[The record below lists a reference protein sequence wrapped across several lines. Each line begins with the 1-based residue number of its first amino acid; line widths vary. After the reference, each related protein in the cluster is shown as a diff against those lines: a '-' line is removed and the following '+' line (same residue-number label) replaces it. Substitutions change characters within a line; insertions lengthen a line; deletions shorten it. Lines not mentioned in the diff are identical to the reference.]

1 MEDSLNKIN
10 TRAFKTNS
18 TSSKTF
24 KTYKN
29 YINIKNKNP
38 IINLEKESSSLKLE
52 NYITRSRNNLYD
64 IPSKINNQNSICL
77 FNNNKKK

>member
-38 IINLEKESSSLKLE
+38 IINLEKES
-52 NYITRSRNNLYD
+52 
-64 IPSKINNQNSICL
+64 
-77 FNNNKKK
+77 